1 MFAAALS
8 LGVPQTANAPGVRL
22 NRWRLEAPVAAMAF
36 TRDAAHAAFALHDGT
51 VRLVPLRQFDARKMA
66 AAVLHQGAARA
77 LCADCADNSLLSAG
91 ADGRVVSVDAD
102 GFAAEL
108 IERPC
113 GALGAIAAVTSPE
126 GARWRAVADGGAVE
140 LFDARAGRRRFDP
153 GVGAVTGLAFRP
165 DGRRLA
171 VSGDEGLAVFSLDGG
186 APAPLL
192 PKPAGPTRRPTRRPL
207 WSPRGDRLAAIG
219 GADRVACWTLGDGG
233 PRGEPATLG
242 KARDVAWAARGRYLV
257 GAGARGLV
265 AWPIVAAGP
274 VAVGATRPC
283 AGSRWGRPSLLGLT
297 GGRAVTAITGHPTH
311 ELAAAGYDDG
321 CIILA
326 DLGHRREM
334 MIKHADLGA
343 VTALAWSPAGDFL
356 AAASDD
362 EALLF
367 DFTTLTRRA
376 PR

>member
-8 LGVPQTANAPGVRL
+8 LGVPQSANAPGVRL
-22 NRWRLEAPVAAMAF
+22 NRWRIEAPVAAMAF

-77 LCADCADNSLLSAG
+77 LCADCAENSLLSAG

-113 GALGAIAAVTSPE
+113 GALGAIAAVTSPD
-126 GARWRAVADGGAVE
+126 GMRWRAVADGGAVE
-140 LFDARAGRRRFDP
+140 LFDGRAGRRRIEP
-153 GVGAVTGLAFRP
+153 EVGAITGLAFRP

-171 VSGDEGLAVFSLDGG
+171 VSGDEGLAVFALDGG

-192 PKPAGPTRRPTRRPL
+192 PKPAGPTRRPL
-207 WSPRGDRLAAIG
+207 WSPRGDRLATIG

-233 PRGEPATLG
+233 LSGEPATLG
-242 KARDVAWAARGRYLV
+242 MARDVAWSARGRYLV
-257 GAGARGLV
+257 GAGARALV

-274 VAVGATRPC
+274 VAVEG
-283 AGSRWGRPSLLGLT
+283 
-297 GGRAVTAITGHPTH
+297 
-311 ELAAAGYDDG
+311 
-321 CIILA
+321 
-326 DLGHRREM
+326 
-334 MIKHADLGA
+334 
-343 VTALAWSPAGDFL
+343 
-356 AAASDD
+356 
-362 EALLF
+362 
-367 DFTTLTRRA
+367 
-376 PR
+376 

>member
-66 AAVLHQGAARA
+66 AAVLHQGPARA

-91 ADGRVVSVDAD
+91 SDGRVVSVDAD
-102 GFAAEL
+102 GFAADL
-108 IERPC
+108 IDRPC
-113 GALGAIAAVTSPE
+113 AAPSDNAAIAAVTSPE
-126 GARWRAVADGGAVE
+126 GIRWRAVADGGAVE
-140 LFDARAGRRRFDP
+140 LFDARAGRRRLDAD
-153 GVGAVTGLAFRP
+153 VGAVTGLAFRA

-171 VSGDEGLAVFSLDGG
+171 VSGGAGLAVFALDRGTV
-186 APAPLL
+186 APL
-192 PKPAGPTRRPTRRPL
+192 PPQRAGPTRRPL

-219 GADRVACWTLGDGG
+219 GPDRVACWALGDGG
-233 PRGEPATLG
+233 LRGAPAVLG

-257 GAGARGLV
+257 GAGARALV
-265 AWPIVAAGP
+265 VWPVSVGP
-274 VAVGATRPC
+274 VAIATKRPC
-283 AGSRWGRPSLLGLT
+283 AASRWGQPALLGVMS
-297 GGRAVTAITGHPTH
+297 GRAVTAAAGHPTH

-321 CIILA
+321 CIVLA
-326 DLGHRREM
+326 DLGKGREM
-334 MIKHADLGA
+334 MIKHADAAGI
-343 VTALAWSPAGDFL
+343 TALAWSPAGDFL

-367 DFTTLTRRA
+367 DFTTLTQRA